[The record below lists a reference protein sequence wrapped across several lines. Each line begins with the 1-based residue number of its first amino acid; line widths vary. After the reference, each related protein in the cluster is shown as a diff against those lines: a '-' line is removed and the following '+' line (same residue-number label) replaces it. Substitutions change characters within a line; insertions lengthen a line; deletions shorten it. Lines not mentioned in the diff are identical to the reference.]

1 MTAWLSLLK
10 KELRLG
16 FPVFLFS
23 VIAFIVVASFFTY
36 RGYRIGIT
44 WEALTI
50 ISGIAIGVNVFFLP
64 IYLFYSLQS
73 ERKKLHLWLHNLMP
87 SYSLLG
93 AKIVAG
99 LISMIGT
106 LLLTGGTFLLASNQV
121 KKTLP
126 IQLEFVNMTQVS
138 LWGGSHL
145 FLLSIDFAV
154 WSLFYWM
161 IFLLCTRYLGTF
173 LSYLSTFVFFILTT
187 SIYGWFTTSWIYQK
201 LIMWGQFHLPNMI
214 ESSNFHIDTIAAD
227 FFTEINQI
235 TLFAGEYLFEIVFA
249 FILFIVSCWILDRKV
264 EV

>member
-23 VIAFIVVASFFTY
+23 VIAFIVVASIVSY
-36 RGYRIGIT
+36 RGYLTGLT

-50 ISGIAIGVNVFFLP
+50 ISGFAIGVNVFFLP

-87 SYSLLG
+87 SYSLLL
-93 AKIVAG
+93 AKVVAG

-106 LLLTGGTFLLASNQV
+106 LLLTGGTFLLALNQV
-121 KKTLP
+121 KTLLMK
-126 IQLEFVNMTQVS
+126 LEFVNMTQVS

-145 FLLSIDFAV
+145 FLFSIDFAV
-154 WSLFYWM
+154 WFLFYWM
-161 IFLLCTRYLGTF
+161 FFLLCTRYLGTF
-173 LSYLSTFVFFILTT
+173 LSFLSTFVFFILTT
-187 SIYGWFTTSWIYQK
+187 SIYIWFTTSWIYQK

-214 ESSNFHIDTIAAD
+214 ESSNFHIDTIAAE

-235 TLFAGEYLFEIVFA
+235 TLFAGEYLFEIVIA